1 MIDHDIRFIPI
12 TQIEE
17 NEFNPNSMDG
27 KAFERLLKE
36 IQTSGFIAAIQ
47 VVPLDNGKFRII
59 GGAHRYKAAL
69 KLGFHELPCVVLAD
83 AQFKSEDVQK
93 FLTVKLNMLSG
104 ELDPDKFR
112 ILYEEMA
119 EKYGEESLQDLFGF
133 TDETE
138 WDAVTKAIKRELKDN
153 GFTEE
158 QIDKAWEEAGE
169 DKSIENLSR
178 ILNGIFSENGETLNS
193 RGYMIFDF
201 EGSKMFFMDVD
212 KKVFKF
218 FDEMQINEDPAQL
231 NGKLLEVLQKAAGNS

>member
-1 MIDHDIRFIPI
+1 
-12 TQIEE
+12 
-17 NEFNPNSMDG
+17 
-27 KAFERLLKE
+27 
-36 IQTSGFIAAIQ
+36 
-47 VVPLDNGKFRII
+47 
-59 GGAHRYKAAL
+59 
-69 KLGFHELPCVVLAD
+69 
-83 AQFKSEDVQK
+83 
-93 FLTVKLNMLSG
+93 
-104 ELDPDKFR
+104 
-112 ILYEEMA
+112 MA

-138 WDAVTKAIKRELKDN
+138 WGAVTKAIKRELKDN

-212 KKVFKF
+212 MKVFKF

-231 NGKLLEVLQKAAGNS
+231 NGKLLEVLQKAAGNN